1 MSSVVSSGYK
11 LGNRDSDYKKSSFMA
26 YRGAN
31 WWLLDVPPILFSS
44 KFYTNFSKWSHV
56 LELVQNYFEKLVQNF
71 ELKRVEGV
79 PKDH

>member
-26 YRGAN
+26 YRDAN
-31 WWLLDVPPILFSS
+31 WWLLGAPPILFSS

-56 LELVQNYFEKLVQNF
+56 LELVQNF
-71 ELKRVEGV
+71 ELKKVEGV
-79 PKDH
+79 PKDQ